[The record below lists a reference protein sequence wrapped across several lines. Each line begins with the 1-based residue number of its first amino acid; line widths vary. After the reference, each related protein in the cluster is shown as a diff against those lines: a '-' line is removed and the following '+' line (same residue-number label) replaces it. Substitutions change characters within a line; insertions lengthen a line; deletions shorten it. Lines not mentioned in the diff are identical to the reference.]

1 MTRTML
7 AAVYHGQHDIRFE
20 QRPVPEP
27 DPGELLIEVG
37 TVGVC
42 GTDAHEWAHGPHLH
56 PVAVR
61 HPATGW
67 LGPITPGH
75 EFSGVVTAVGD
86 GVDASWIGRSV
97 ASCGSVACMRCD
109 ACRRG
114 ESNQCRHYN
123 GVGLHRPG
131 ALAEF
136 VTTPVENCL
145 AVDHLG
151 ISLDEAALCQ
161 PMSIAVHNVARA
173 KAVAGQPALVL
184 GIGGIGAFLVAAL
197 ADEGVEVIAADLDEE
212 RLRVAADMGADIT
225 VLAGRADSDEQIADA
240 LAGRDLRVAFEVS
253 GSPAGIRTA
262 LQVTSPGA
270 RIVVVGLPKAPVDI
284 DLARLSLQE
293 KTLVGS
299 NALVRE
305 VDFPRAVELIAKRR
319 GRWNRIAPIVIPMV
333 GGLVGDALE
342 PMAAGRPRVIK
353 TLVDP
358 RGTQERQVRTGTR

>member
-7 AAVYHGQHDIRFE
+7 AAVYYGQHDIRFE

-27 DPGELLIEVG
+27 DHGEMLIEVG

-67 LGPITPGH
+67 MGPITPGH
-75 EFSGVVTAVGD
+75 EFSGVVTAVGE
-86 GVDASWIGRSV
+86 GVDPSWVGRSV
-97 ASCGSVACMRCD
+97 ASCGSVACMQCD

-114 ESNQCRHYN
+114 ESNQCRQYN

-145 AVDHLG
+145 AIDHLG

-161 PMSIAVHNVARA
+161 PMSIAVHNLARA
-173 KAVAGQPALVL
+173 KVVAGEPALVV
-184 GIGGIGAFLVAAL
+184 GVGGIGAFLVAAL
-197 ADEGVEVIAADLDEE
+197 ADEGVDVVAADLDKE
-212 RLRVAADMGADIT
+212 RLTIAADMGAYAT
-225 VLAGRADSDEQIADA
+225 VLAGRADSDEQIARA
-240 LAGRDLRVAFEVS
+240 LLGRDLRVAFEVS
-253 GSPAGIRTA
+253 GSAAGIQTA
-262 LQVTSPGA
+262 LRVTSPGA
-270 RIVVVGLPKAPVDI
+270 RIVVVGLPKAPIDI

-293 KTLVGS
+293 KSLIGS

-319 GRWNRIAPIVIPMV
+319 GQWNSIAPAVIPMV
-333 GGLVGDALE
+333 SGLVSDALE
-342 PMAAGRPRVIK
+342 PMAAGHPRAIK

-358 RGTQERQVRTGTR
+358 RGTHERQVRRVER